1 MNIYIN
7 RYKVYNIC
15 GTDIADLLLISK
27 LNKGFCFL
35 LSGIYMYIYIYI
47 YIYMYLLFVL
57 LLFNIECSIT
67 LKKER
72 YISK

>member
-1 MNIYIN
+1 MMNIYIN

-15 GTDIADLLLISK
+15 GTDIADMLLISK
-27 LNKGFCFL
+27 LNKAFCFL
-35 LSGIYMYIYIYI
+35 LSGIYIYIYI

-57 LLFNIECSIT
+57 LLFTIECSIT